1 MSVLLLVLSVIAAT
15 GACVWTYIVIVS
27 NMMHMT
33 SAKFVGGGTLVL
45 AWLPTAALW
54 YAWSVG

>member
-1 MSVLLLVLSVIAAT
+1 MSVLLLVLAVLATT
-15 GACVWTYIVIVS
+15 GAAVWTYIVLVA

-33 SAKFVGGGTLVL
+33 SAKFEGGSTLLVV
-45 AWLPTAALW
+45 WLPTAALW